1 MSAYTRYAAAALLAA
16 LAVGCT
22 SPHPVPRPAPRPTP
36 EPTPRAHAGAPV
48 TEDAGRQPFTLV
60 AAGDVLPSDPEVLAT
75 ARRDAPH
82 DGYDYR
88 PILKGVRPVISSAD
102 LALCH
107 LDAPLG
113 PLGGPFT
120 GHPVLQ
126 APPQIATALKATGYD
141 SCATASHHALDRGVP
156 GVQRTLEALDTV
168 GLRHTGSARDAA
180 EGARPALLRAPG
192 GARVAQLAYTYGTGG
207 GRRPAYAPWTVN
219 LLDEKRIIK
228 DARAARRD
236 GADVVVVSPYWGTE
250 YRTAPDARQIRLA
263 RALTASETAGR
274 PDIDLIVGTRAHTP
288 QPYEKV
294 NGTWVVYGLGD
305 QLSGVTK
312 KPRGNWGTIARF
324 RFAPP
329 HRAGQRWRVTT
340 AEYLPQFVE
349 QGKRVRVRNLATS
362 GRHDRIRTSVGT
374 SVGTV
379 VLSRG
384 AAADGL
390 TRGR

>member
-1 MSAYTRYAAAALLAA
+1 MSAYTRYAAVALLAA

-22 SPHPVPRPAPRPTP
+22 RPHQVPRPAPRPSP
-36 EPTPRAHAGAPV
+36 EPTSRAHAGAPV
-48 TEDAGRQPFTLV
+48 NRAAGRRPFTLV
-60 AAGDVLPSDPEVLAT
+60 AAGDVHPSDREVLAT

-88 PILKGVRPVISSAD
+88 PMLKGVRPVISAAD

-113 PLGGPFT
+113 PLTGPFT
-120 GHPVLQ
+120 GYPVLQ
-126 APPQIATALKATGYD
+126 APPQIATALKATGFE
-141 SCATASHHALDRGVP
+141 SCATASHHALDCGVP
-156 GVQRTLEALDTV
+156 GVRRTLEALDTV

-180 EGARPALLRAPG
+180 EAARPALLRTPG
-192 GARVAQLAYTYGTGG
+192 GARVAHLAYTYGTGS

-219 LLDEKRIIK
+219 LLDAERIIR
-228 DARAARRD
+228 DARAARRA

-250 YRTAPDARQIRLA
+250 YRTAPDARQTGLA
-263 RALTASETAGR
+263 RVLTASETGGR

-305 QLSGVTK
+305 QLSGVMK
-312 KPRGNWGTIARF
+312 QPGGNWGSIARF

-329 HRAGQRWRVTT
+329 HRAGGRWRVTA
-340 AEYLPQFVE
+340 AEYVPQFVQ
-349 QGKRVRVRNLATS
+349 QGARVRVRNLATTR
-362 GRHDRIRTSVGT
+362 GHDRIRRSIGAA
-374 SVGTV
+374 

-390 TRGR
+390 TMGR

>member
-22 SPHPVPRPAPRPTP
+22 SPHSVPRPATRPTP

-48 TEDAGRQPFTLV
+48 TKGAGRQPFTLV

-88 PILKGVRPVISSAD
+88 PMLKGVRPVISSAD

-113 PLGGPFT
+113 PLSGPFT

-141 SCATASHHALDRGVP
+141 ACATASHHALDRGVP

-228 DARAARRD
+228 DAREARRA

-305 QLSGVTK
+305 QLSGVMK
-312 KPRGNWGTIARF
+312 KPRGNWGSIARF

-329 HRAGQRWRVTT
+329 HRAGRRWRVTT
-340 AEYLPQFVE
+340 AEYLPQLVE
-349 QGKRVRVRNLATS
+349 QGKRVRVRNLATT
-362 GRHDRIRTSVGT
+362 GGHDRIRTSIGT
-374 SVGTV
+374 A

>member
-22 SPHPVPRPAPRPTP
+22 SPHSVPRPAPRSTP
-36 EPTPRAHAGAPV
+36 GPTPRAHAGAPV
-48 TEDAGRQPFTLV
+48 TKDAGRQPFTLV

-113 PLGGPFT
+113 PLSGPFT

-228 DARAARRD
+228 DARAARRA

-288 QPYEKV
+288 QPYERV

-305 QLSGVTK
+305 QLSGVMTK
-312 KPRGNWGTIARF
+312 PQGNWGSIARF

-329 HRAGQRWRVTT
+329 HRAGRRWRVTT
-340 AEYLPQFVE
+340 AEYLPQLVE
-349 QGKRVRVRNLATS
+349 QGKRVRVRNLATT
-362 GRHDRIRTSVGT
+362 GGHNRIRTSIGT
-374 SVGTV
+374 A